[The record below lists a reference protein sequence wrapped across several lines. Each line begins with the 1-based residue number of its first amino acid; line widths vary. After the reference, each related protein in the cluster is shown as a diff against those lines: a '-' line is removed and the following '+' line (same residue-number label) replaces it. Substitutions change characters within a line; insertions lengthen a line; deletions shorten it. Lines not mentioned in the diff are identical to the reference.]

1 MMLQKIKAEDIAQF
15 LSAEVFGDEKRIIH
29 SPAHIYTAEEE
40 NIAYC
45 HFRTVEQNVQAITKT
60 KAGTVVCSKKLK
72 EKLEDSGFFKGRDL
86 TLIITE
92 NPKLAF
98 SKVLRRFF
106 IKEFKEPS
114 ISKYAVIEED
124 AEIAEGVSIGAGC
137 YIGHSVKI
145 GKDTVIQPNVTIHG
159 GSIIGERVRICSGTV
174 IGAEGL
180 EYARDDQGRWIEF
193 PDISNVIIGDD
204 VEILSNTTIQRGV
217 LRSTVIGEGTK
228 IGNDI
233 NIGHEVSIGKHC
245 LIVGG
250 TTLTGSTMIGDF
262 TYIAPGSTTTGNIN
276 IGDHVMI
283 GVATLVLK
291 DVPDNTTFVG
301 HPGEEFTLYKKRREF
316 LKKLQNGLEK
326 A

>member
-1 MMLQKIKAEDIAQF
+1 MLSWKIKVEDIVQF
-15 LSAEVFGDEKRIIH
+15 LSAEVFGDEKRIID
-29 SPAHIYTAEEE
+29 SPAHICIAEDE

-45 HFRTVEQNVQAITKT
+45 HFRNVEQDMEAIIKT
-60 KAGTVVCSKKLK
+60 KAGTVVCSRKLL
-72 EKLEDSGFFKGRDL
+72 EKLEDSGFFKERSL
-86 TLIITE
+86 TLIITD

-98 SKVLRRFF
+98 SKVMKRFF

-124 AEIAEGVSIGAGC
+124 TEIAEGVSIGAGC

-145 GKDTVIQPNVTIHG
+145 GKDTVIQPNVTIHD

-180 EYARDDQGRWIEF
+180 EYAHDDQGRWIEF

-204 VEILSNTTIQRGV
+204 VDILSNTTIQRGV
-217 LRSTVIGEGTK
+217 LRSTVIGDGTK

-233 NIGHEVSIGKHC
+233 NIGHEVRIGKHC
-245 LIVGG
+245 LIIGG
-250 TTLTGSTMIGDF
+250 TTISGSTKVGDF
-262 TYIAPGSTTTGNIN
+262 TYIAPGSTITSRIN

-283 GVATLVLK
+283 GIGTLILN

-301 HPGEEFTLYKKRREF
+301 HPGEEFNLYKKRRNF
-316 LKKLQNGLEK
+316 LMKLQNELEK
-326 A
+326 T